1 MAATT
6 VGANRAFFNQLR
18 KYYTWYTGGFLVF
31 LVVLAIAEQLGLSRQ
46 YIGYCVPVRDDRA
59 VRGHRHHEP
68 HRGRRRVLRGGPPR
82 TGLFQRHG
90 DRRRLDERRV
100 VYRHGGDAIPRRL

>member
-31 LVVLAIAEQLGLSRQ
+31 LFVLAIAEQLGL
-46 YIGYCVPVRDDRA
+46 VAPVHRLRVLVRNDRA
-59 VRGHRHHEP
+59 VRRHRHHEP
-68 HRGRRRVLRGGPPR
+68 DG
-82 TGLFQRHG
+82 
-90 DRRRLDERRV
+90 
-100 VYRHGGDAIPRRL
+100 